1 MVLRRIPKFD
11 PIYEPTQV
19 VQGATTTESYS
30 HDGLGNRVSLLGMIP
45 EGTHDGLN

>member
-1 MVLRRIPKFD
+1 MVLRRIPQSD

-30 HDGLGNRVSLLGMIP
+30 YDGVGNRLSLLGMIP
-45 EGTHDGLN
+45 ESTHA